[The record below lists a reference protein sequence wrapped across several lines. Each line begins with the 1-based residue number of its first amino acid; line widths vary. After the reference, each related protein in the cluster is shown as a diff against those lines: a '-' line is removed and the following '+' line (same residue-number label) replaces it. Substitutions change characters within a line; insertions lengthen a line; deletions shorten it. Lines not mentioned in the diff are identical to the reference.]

1 MNDALVVGMPAL
13 LSQSLAVL
21 ALSLG
26 ALRRTRVTVKE
37 IS

>member
-1 MNDALVVGMPAL
+1 MNDSLFVGVPTL

-26 ALRRTRVTVKE
+26 ALRRPRAAKKE